1 MTAAFDGLLVMA
13 IPAAGHSG
21 DESYVYLSVFDTTIE
36 GRVEYPVSD
45 LGEVLGVEIPQD
57 EEGAIDAIE
66 PLLAE
71 IHGYTLEHLS
81 LGSGSEEWDLSLSD
95 DFRILDIAAGTYV
108 VIPFEVDRTFDPS
121 VPRIFDAGYDGI
133 IEAKPERV
141 ALLIIET
148 DFGSGTFQNEADALL
163 TFTSDNTDQ
172 RVDLEDPSFFRGF
185 AAVIGLGV
193 EHIQIGSDHILFIV
207 ALLLPAVLVFTKRA
221 GWEPASSFGASL
233 WRVTK
238 IATSFTIAHTITLTL
253 GGLGIIEISGSIVEP
268 IIAISIALAALH
280 NLRPVLFNQEWLVA
294 FGFGLFHGFGF
305 ASLLSGLGLDR
316 TNRVVSLL
324 GFNIGIERGQIA
336 IILLLFPALFMLRRT
351 RIYLPIMRWGSVA
364 LIVIA
369 VGWFID
375 RTLGLDIG
383 VDRVVEPLVAWPRP
397 LYIAAAL
404 TVFAVTWY
412 LIERQRNRL
421 IPLDEPEVDVPES
434 REPASV

>member
-1 MTAAFDGLLVMA
+1 M
-13 IPAAGHSG
+13 
-21 DESYVYLSVFDTTIE
+21 
-36 GRVEYPVSD
+36 
-45 LGEVLGVEIPQD
+45 
-57 EEGAIDAIE
+57 
-66 PLLAE
+66 
-71 IHGYTLEHLS
+71 
-81 LGSGSEEWDLSLSD
+81 
-95 DFRILDIAAGTYV
+95 
-108 VIPFEVDRTFDPS
+108 
-121 VPRIFDAGYDGI
+121 
-133 IEAKPERV
+133 
-141 ALLIIET
+141 
-148 DFGSGTFQNEADALL
+148 
-163 TFTSDNTDQ
+163 
-172 RVDLEDPSFFRGF
+172 
-185 AAVIGLGV
+185 
-193 EHIQIGSDHILFIV
+193 
-207 ALLLPAVLVFTKRA
+207 
-221 GWEPASSFGASL
+221 
-233 WRVTK
+233 
-238 IATSFTIAHTITLTL
+238 
-253 GGLGIIEISGSIVEP
+253 
-268 IIAISIALAALH
+268 
-280 NLRPVLFNQEWLVA
+280 A

-324 GFNIGIERGQIA
+324 GFNIGIELGQIA

-412 LIERQRNRL
+412 LIERQSNRL